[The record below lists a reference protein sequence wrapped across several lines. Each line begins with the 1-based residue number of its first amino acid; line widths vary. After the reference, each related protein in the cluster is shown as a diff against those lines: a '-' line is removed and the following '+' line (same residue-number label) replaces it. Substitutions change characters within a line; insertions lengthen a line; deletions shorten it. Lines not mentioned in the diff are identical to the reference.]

1 MFHSCISYGGAD
13 LLLVRLTAA
22 DMASPGT
29 RFRTTQVGLFGSR
42 AYQMSVTL
50 PAIAPNTPWL
60 FLIIIVSA
68 LFTSISTLLAEE
80 IHMMCVPGVLL
91 DPPVMFVVVPAYD
104 SKPSQYMPPPGL
116 CNKLT

>member
-1 MFHSCISYGGAD
+1 MVSHIPRQVASSGIIFGGD
-13 LLLVRLTAA
+13 VENIGVVRL
-22 DMASPGT
+22 AS
-29 RFRTTQVGLFGSR
+29 FLFKPS

-50 PAIAPNTPWL
+50 PVIVPNVPWL

-68 LFTSISTLLAEE
+68 LATSISTLLAEE

-91 DPPVMFVVVPAYD
+91 DPPVMRVMTLPAYD
-104 SKPSQYMPPPGL
+104 SKPSQYMPALGR

>member
-1 MFHSCISYGGAD
+1 
-13 LLLVRLTAA
+13 
-22 DMASPGT
+22 
-29 RFRTTQVGLFGSR
+29 
-42 AYQMSVTL
+42 MSVTL

-91 DPPVMFVVVPAYD
+91 DPPVMLLVVPAYD
-104 SKPSQYMPPPGL
+104 SKPSQYMPALGL